1 MSDIETTQTRLP
13 VITNQMI
20 AQQDISTEAQ
30 LGKIINVCMEKIAA
44 ERDALLAVLS
54 EIVYEYRNSYD
65 ADCEPGGS
73 WKGAA
78 SIPYHVMAEAER
90 LVSK

>member
-1 MSDIETTQTRLP
+1 MSDIETTQMRLP
-13 VITNQMI
+13 VITDKMLAEQSEHIDRTLDQIHESIENM
-20 AQQDISTEAQ
+20 
-30 LGKIINVCMEKIAA
+30 VV
-44 ERDALLAVLS
+44 ERDALFTVLCQ
-54 EIVYEYRNSYD
+54 IVHEFKNTYD